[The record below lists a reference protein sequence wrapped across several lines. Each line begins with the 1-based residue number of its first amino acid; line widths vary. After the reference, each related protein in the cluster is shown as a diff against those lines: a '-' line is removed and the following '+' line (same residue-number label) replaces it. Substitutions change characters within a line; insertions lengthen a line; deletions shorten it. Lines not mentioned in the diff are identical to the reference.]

1 MTGFIFYRSFMQ
13 ALDGIPDADRLALYD
28 AVVHYALLDEEPSFE
43 QGYCFSIF
51 SLIRPQLDANRQRYD
66 AGKASGAK
74 RKASA
79 KKATAERDANDTGTE
94 AERDANDTGTKKK
107 IKKEKENKNKNEI
120 EKEKIKRFTPP
131 TSEEVNA
138 YCLESGY
145 RIDAERFIDYY
156 ESNGWMVGRHKM
168 KDWKAAVR
176 NWSMRDDEKPKKEEY
191 IDPNA
196 NVDLSWAERIGM
208 NEWRLQKEVN

>member
-1 MTGFIFYRSFMQ
+1 MFAIANKRPPGVMLYEETLELLHTVPEEQAGRIIKGIASFYVTGEMPTLTEPLEQAVATSIINSIIKDAEKYAEICEKRSQ
-13 ALDGIPDADRLALYD
+13 NIKSRW
-28 AVVHYALLDEEPSFE
+28 EN
-43 QGYCFSIF
+43 QK
-51 SLIRPQLDANRQRYD
+51 Q
-66 AGKASGAK
+66 
-74 RKASA
+74 
-79 KKATAERDANDTGTE
+79 TGS
-94 AERDANDTGTKKK
+94 
-107 IKKEKENKNKNEI
+107 KKEAKQKQTGSKGEAN
-120 EKEKIKRFTPP
+120 RFTPP
-131 TSEEVNA
+131 TLEEVKA

-156 ESNGWMVGRHKM
+156 ESNGWMVGRNKM

-176 NWSMRDDEKPKKEEY
+176 NWSKRDDGKPKKDEY

>member
-1 MTGFIFYRSFMQ
+1 MTNEMTGFIFYRSFMQ

-28 AVVHYALLDEEPSFE
+28 AVVHYALQDKEPTFE
-43 QGYCFSIF
+43 QGYCSSIF

-79 KKATAERDANDTGTE
+79 KKAKSERDANDMGTE

-120 EKEKIKRFTPP
+120 EKEKSKRFTPP
-131 TSEEVNA
+131 TLEEVKA
-138 YCLESGY
+138 YCLESGH

-156 ESNGWMVGRHKM
+156 ESNGWMVGRNKM

-176 NWSMRDDEKPKKEEY
+176 NWAKRDDEKPKKEERR
-191 IDPNA
+191 DPYED
-196 NVDLSWAERIGM
+196 VDFSWLRELPQAGG
-208 NEWRLQKEVN
+208 